1 MLPNLSQVVNNFS
14 QTVTLKKTT
23 QTIVNYKPV
32 NTVVESQ
39 IKATVQVASDETLK
53 VNNLDTSKSYFTIH
67 STSALKVNDIV
78 VYKGK
83 NLKVI
88 TIRDDSDYGFYKGI
102 GEQVLWNIQYQQQI
116 YYFQWKM

>member
-1 MLPNLSQVVNNFS
+1 MLPNISQVVNNFS

-32 NTVVESQ
+32 NTVIESQ
-39 IKATVQVASDETLK
+39 IKATIQVANDETLK

-67 STSALKVNDIV
+67 STSALKVNDVV

-83 NLKVI
+83 ILKV
-88 TIRDDSDYGFYKGI
+88 TPIRDNSDYGFYKGI
-102 GEQVLWNIQYQQQI
+102 GEQIL
-116 YYFQWKM
+116 

>member
-39 IKATVQVASDETLK
+39 IKATIQVANDETLK
-53 VNNLDTSKSYFTIH
+53 VNN
-67 STSALKVNDIV
+67 
-78 VYKGK
+78 
-83 NLKVI
+83 
-88 TIRDDSDYGFYKGI
+88 
-102 GEQVLWNIQYQQQI
+102 
-116 YYFQWKM
+116 

>member
-39 IKATVQVASDETLK
+39 IKATIQVANDETLK
-53 VNNLDTSKSYFTIH
+53 VNGLDNSKSYFTIH
-67 STSALKVNDIV
+67 SISVLKVNDIV

-83 NLKVI
+83 NLKI
-88 TIRDDSDYGFYKGI
+88 IIIRDNSDYGFYKGI
-102 GEQVLWNIQYQQQI
+102 GEQIL
-116 YYFQWKM
+116 